1 MNVYSYQYQ
10 CNLFSILGV
19 IFLNCKKE
27 QRHFLKLKRYTDRDY
42 IPQMAELA
50 TPLNKLTKEGALCF
64 WGNVYEKAFE
74 LLRGKLIKEP
84 VVLAFPEWKTLF
96 T

>member
-1 MNVYSYQYQ
+1 
-10 CNLFSILGV
+10 
-19 IFLNCKKE
+19 
-27 QRHFLKLKRYTDRDY
+27 
-42 IPQMAELA
+42 MAELA

-64 WGNVYEKAFE
+64 WGNVCEKAFE